1 MFVLKSAFASS
12 PFNLVEEFLVKF
24 RFPTLV
30 LVSIVLFAAGVFAQS
45 PTPAPVG
52 TVPAASPTPNR
63 SSNTKNPAPPAT
75 AEQIVE
81 STIFIYGLGG
91 GRERLDQIRKT
102 VVERGKS
109 KVAGANGRIDQA
121 TYTRYVS
128 RGADLWKDKIRLDQE
143 VPNARFSL
151 LTSDNKIILVFNG
164 TILTPSEEAARA
176 FEDTSYRGIEA
187 LLRYKESGSTLTL
200 AGREKELGVEFFAV
214 DLTDNKQRKTRFYIS
229 VKSFRVMML
238 TYEEAGV
245 KYKRKFY
252 NYNYAQGTLV
262 PYRTVLTANEKVIEE
277 TDIGTITFGQK
288 IDEEMFNV
296 TVDEN

>member
-1 MFVLKSAFASS
+1 M
-12 PFNLVEEFLVKF
+12 KF

-30 LVSIVLFAAGVFAQS
+30 LFVFLVSAIGIAAQS
-45 PTPAPVG
+45 PSPSPVPAR
-52 TVPAASPTPNR
+52 PAASPTPAQLTNP
-63 SSNTKNPAPPAT
+63 KNPVAPVTP
-75 AEQIVE
+75 EPVVE
-81 STIFIYGLGG
+81 SAIFIYGLGG

-109 KVAGANGRIDQA
+109 KVTAADGRVENA
-121 TYTRYVS
+121 TYTRYIS
-128 RGADLWKDKIRLDQE
+128 RGTDLWKDKIRLDQE

-151 LTSDNKIILVFNG
+151 LTSSDKIILIFNN
-164 TILTPSEEAARA
+164 TVLPPSDEAANA
-176 FEDTSYRGIEA
+176 FQNVAYRSIEG
-187 LLRYKESGSTLTL
+187 LLRYKENGSTIAL
-200 AGREKELGVEFFAV
+200 AGKEKELGVEFYMIDV
-214 DLTDNKQRKTRFYIS
+214 TDNKKRTTRYYVS

-262 PYRTVLTANEKVIEE
+262 PYRTVLMAGNKVVEE

-296 TVDEN
+296 NLDQN